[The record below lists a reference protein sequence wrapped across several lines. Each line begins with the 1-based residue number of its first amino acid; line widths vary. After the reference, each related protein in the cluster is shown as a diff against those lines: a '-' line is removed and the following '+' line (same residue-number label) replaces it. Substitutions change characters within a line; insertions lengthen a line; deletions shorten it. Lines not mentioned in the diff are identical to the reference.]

1 MKKFKWN
8 ESIQK
13 DTLNIIQIYPEYIGL
28 GITVDYMGYVK
39 DCIIYV
45 RKLNNE
51 ILEVLHKD
59 FPDIDFRMEIFP

>member
-28 GITVDYMGYVK
+28 GITVDYM
-39 DCIIYV
+39 
-45 RKLNNE
+45 
-51 ILEVLHKD
+51 
-59 FPDIDFRMEIFP
+59 